1 MTKKY
6 QFFAMLSLALLL
18 SGCSHK
24 VHPSSTSTSVI
35 DTHSTSSVSNISS
48 VQSISGT
55 NNTIER
61 VTGNNMVISQTNNS
75 GHDKNGSAIISQSV
89 RTGYI
94 MVVKAGSNTSTMSL
108 GNGTKFNVYSN
119 GVHINGEMRNGY
131 LNLQVGAKHIQLHGD
146 ELRHYNFKDSKVSLS
161 IR

>member
-75 GHDKNGSAIISQSV
+75 GHDKNSGTNIAQSV
-89 RTGYI
+89 RSGYI
-94 MVVKAGSNTSTMSL
+94 MVVKAGSNTTTMSL
-108 GNGTKFNVYSN
+108 ANGTNFNVCSN

-131 LNLQVGAKHIQLHGD
+131 LNLQVGAKHIQLYGD
-146 ELRHYNFKDSKVSLS
+146 ELNHYNIQDSKVSIS